1 MANIAT
7 LLNTSPV
14 IDTDETCEITVLA
27 LEAKISGLGDTYFG
41 DSANWSS
48 IQVEY
53 RSGTGRQR
61 EVVTMDVVSPTS
73 SGTFRVSAQARQE
86 AWVIHEIRVKDFDGD
101 FYAVKKA
108 DMIPAD
114 YNEPTISSGAPVGGT
129 LINAW
134 DGVSN
139 DFQAT
144 AGESLAYE
152 FIQSFTPSSNMNI
165 SDIDVVLQNQSLQG
179 NFEIAIKSV
188 YNGADLET
196 SNATAI
202 GLVNATNEIN
212 VAFSSFA
219 TTLLSGTKYYL
230 VIRSVSLASQ
240 GGPTAWV
247 PIGNSAGFGTYAGGG
262 YVSQSGPTAG
272 QDTTAD
278 IKFKIQGSTV

>member
-114 YNEPTISSGAPVGGT
+114 YNEPTISSGAPAVFIDHITAISLVENTHSIAG
-129 LINAW
+129 
-134 DGVSN
+134 D
-139 DFQAT
+139 DFV
-144 AGESLAYE
+144 
-152 FIQSFTPSSNMNI
+152 QSFTHTSGSGTYDVNSIDIILRQSNMTG
-165 SDIDVVLQNQSLQG
+165 DIQ
-179 NFEIAIKSV
+179 
-188 YNGADLET
+188 
-196 SNATAI
+196 I
-202 GLVNATNEIN
+202 GLYSAPTGGAPFIATNPLTVDAYT
-212 VAFSSFA
+212 VAQEVNLAFA
-219 TTLLSGTKYYL
+219 SPYTLTDGVTYFLRVESVSMGGPGPANWSVSHESSGTYIGNEY
-230 VIRSVSLASQ
+230 SSTTPLASDL
-240 GGPTAWV
+240 
-247 PIGNSAGFGTYAGGG
+247 GFR
-262 YVSQSGPTAG
+262 
-272 QDTTAD
+272 
-278 IKFKIQGSTV
+278 IK